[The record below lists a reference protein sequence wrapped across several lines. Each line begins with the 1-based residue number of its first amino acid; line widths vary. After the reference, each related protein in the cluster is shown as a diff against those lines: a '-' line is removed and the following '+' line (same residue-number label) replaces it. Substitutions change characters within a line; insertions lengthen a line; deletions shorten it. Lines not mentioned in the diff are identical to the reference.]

1 MKYAEDYINRKDYH
15 YVVLERF
22 VDNNYMFRDV
32 FVG

>member
-15 YVVLERF
+15 YVVLEGF
-22 VDNNYMFRDV
+22 VYMFRDV